1 MAPSTT
7 KQWSIVGQ
15 DGFDSLKFEEKAE
28 IPNLGD
34 HDVLVNFHYA
44 SLNYRDL
51 IIPKVRC
58 PLPPYANSALSAS
71 PAPELII
78 IAGQISFPSRPSS
91 SPRL

>member
-7 KQWSIVGQ
+7 KQWTITGKE
-15 DGFDSLKFEEKAE
+15 GFDSLKFEEKAE

-51 IIPKVRC
+51 IIPKVRTFRVMQDVC
-58 PLPPYANSALSAS
+58 LLCFRPNHICRANTLS
-71 PAPELII
+71 P
-78 IAGQISFPSRPSS
+78 
-91 SPRL
+91 